1 VTLTITSEQ
10 LNPAGHYT
18 KPIHTDDPLWLPP
31 CDWVQLFDQNGYALC
46 EMEQQYASVNQQV
59 ITEHRPW
66 EQALKYD
73 WFVQEP
79 TDTGAVLNHSML
91 FERKGVADLA
101 QDQLKS
107 WCQQR
112 PLFHKVL
119 NIRPKWGLDFSMDW
133 VDSDGNAFEI
143 LHWEYDDFVFDEIAE
158 RKVRYQSRFLAMDW
172 MDAGQQLLKRRS
184 EWQHLDFF
192 AQSDWKCNYFGI
204 EKEQFKQVVW

>member
-1 VTLTITSEQ
+1 MREHGITRAGYNVSGDLEFITI
-10 LNPAGHYT
+10 YT
-18 KPIHTDDPLWLPP
+18 
-31 CDWVQLFDQNGYALC
+31 LFDITRTGVLKIYDPRIPAFIDDADQL
-46 EMEQQYASVNQQV
+46 VRNQ
-59 ITEHRPW
+59 
-66 EQALKYD
+66 
-73 WFVQEP
+73 
-79 TDTGAVLNHSML
+79 TGAVLNHSML

-133 VDSDGNAFEI
+133 VDRDGNAFEI